1 MLAMRYL
8 FTIIIL
14 FSFSPC
20 YCQQTTITRKT
31 NLITMVRK
39 KPTTKFTSNVNL
51 REAVFSVVAENENG
65 VPFSH
70 GTGFFL
76 SSSGVGVTNFHVLQG
91 AVKGYVQTSKGEQF
105 EISQVLDYNPNLDLV
120 KFKVNVKNK
129 VRPLKLAVKNIEQ
142 GSAVFSFG
150 TPKQYRTNNTVQTG
164 LFLQRIKLQ
173 GYGDVLQTTLPI
185 EKYSSGLP
193 VVIGTGEVVG
203 LLTDKINGSLNV
215 SYAISVSNIKAL
227 SRSLDLPISEMVTN
241 PMETAD
247 VKKAYSYGEGGEYY
261 KAVKMLSN
269 VLSVNPTNHLALYY
283 RGVFQCRGKLDVEAG
298 LADLANACKMVNYGN
313 YEYNMHY
320 SAFLRN
326 QFLINTDMNVEDRS
340 VLEQIV
346 FVLKK
351 CIEIDSNRN
360 GAYAQL
366 AYILSVYY
374 KNVPERLKEALD
386 YSNHA
391 IELDGTDPV
400 SYIERAE
407 IKRHLHDVG
416 GAVLDCES
424 AIELAPN
431 YYRAYFIRGDIK
443 FFDLRSFNEGLM
455 DINKAL
461 SLVPQ
466 NRNNEKADI
475 LGLRGMAKASKALVE
490 RPYDLKLV
498 LADAVKDLD
507 EAYSL
512 YPRPLFI
519 ERKNEILSELNK

>member
-1 MLAMRYL
+1 
-8 FTIIIL
+8 
-14 FSFSPC
+14 
-20 YCQQTTITRKT
+20 
-31 NLITMVRK
+31 
-39 KPTTKFTSNVNL
+39 
-51 REAVFSVVAENENG
+51 
-65 VPFSH
+65 
-70 GTGFFL
+70 
-76 SSSGVGVTNFHVLQG
+76 
-91 AVKGYVQTSKGEQF
+91 
-105 EISQVLDYNPNLDLV
+105 
-120 KFKVNVKNK
+120 
-129 VRPLKLAVKNIEQ
+129 
-142 GSAVFSFG
+142 
-150 TPKQYRTNNTVQTG
+150 
-164 LFLQRIKLQ
+164 
-173 GYGDVLQTTLPI
+173 
-185 EKYSSGLP
+185 
-193 VVIGTGEVVG
+193 
-203 LLTDKINGSLNV
+203 
-215 SYAISVSNIKAL
+215 
-227 SRSLDLPISEMVTN
+227 
-241 PMETAD
+241 
-247 VKKAYSYGEGGEYY
+247 
-261 KAVKMLSN
+261 MLSN

-340 VLEQIV
+340 ILEQIV

-366 AYILSVYY
+366 AYILSEYY

-475 LGLRGMAKASKALVE
+475 LSLRGMAKASKALVE

>member
-1 MLAMRYL
+1 
-8 FTIIIL
+8 
-14 FSFSPC
+14 
-20 YCQQTTITRKT
+20 
-31 NLITMVRK
+31 MVRK
-39 KPTTKFTSNVNL
+39 KPTTKFTSKVNL

-150 TPKQYRTNNTVQTG
+150 MPKQYRTNNTVKTG

-227 SRSLDLPISEMVTN
+227 SRSLNLPISEMVTN

-269 VLSVNPTNHLALYY
+269 VLSVNPTNHLALSW
-283 RGVFQCRGKLDVEAG
+283 RFS
-298 LADLANACKMVNYGN
+298 M
-313 YEYNMHY
+313 
-320 SAFLRN
+320 S
-326 QFLINTDMNVEDRS
+326 
-340 VLEQIV
+340 
-346 FVLKK
+346 
-351 CIEIDSNRN
+351 
-360 GAYAQL
+360 
-366 AYILSVYY
+366 
-374 KNVPERLKEALD
+374 
-386 YSNHA
+386 
-391 IELDGTDPV
+391 
-400 SYIERAE
+400 
-407 IKRHLHDVG
+407 
-416 GAVLDCES
+416 
-424 AIELAPN
+424 
-431 YYRAYFIRGDIK
+431 
-443 FFDLRSFNEGLM
+443 
-455 DINKAL
+455 
-461 SLVPQ
+461 
-466 NRNNEKADI
+466 
-475 LGLRGMAKASKALVE
+475 
-490 RPYDLKLV
+490 
-498 LADAVKDLD
+498 
-507 EAYSL
+507 
-512 YPRPLFI
+512 
-519 ERKNEILSELNK
+519 RKT